1 MIIQMKKGPI
11 PRELWGGRDEHNYFL
26 VSFEESP
33 KGTSSLRYGTV
44 LDGFFD
50 DGDYFT
56 CPLSEIKA
64 WCRIEIEISGRWRI
78 KNELARK
85 SVEKYFTTD
94 EINRI
99 CGCNMS
105 NKNKE
110 ILFAKRLLLHS
121 YPYQLFVNCY
131 VDKAD
136 IEFIGGY
143 HKDAWN
149 PYPAAKPSASGLY
162 LITVKLKD
170 QPDAKPFVTVGCLDP
185 FGYWEKYTDSEVLA
199 FRELPEAYEKE
210 KEK

>member
-1 MIIQMKKGPI
+1 MIVQLKKGPI
-11 PRELWGGRDEHNYFL
+11 PKELCEAGQYEYFL
-26 VSFEESP
+26 VSFDENP
-33 KGTSSLRYGTV
+33 KDPAALRYGTV
-44 LDGFFD
+44 IDGFFD

-56 CPLSEIKA
+56 CPLSEIKS
-64 WCRIEIEISGRWRI
+64 WCRIETEMSGRWKI
-78 KNELARK
+78 KNQVARK
-85 SVEKYFTTD
+85 SVEKYFSTD

-99 CGCNMS
+99 CDCNMG

-143 HKDAWN
+143 RKDAWN
-149 PYPAAKPSASGLY
+149 PYPAVKPSESGPY
-162 LITVKLKD
+162 LITVKIKD

>member
-1 MIIQMKKGPI
+1 MIVQMKEGPI
-11 PRELWGGRDEHNYFL
+11 PRELCEGDKGECFL
-26 VSFEESP
+26 VSFDESP
-33 KGTSSLRYGTV
+33 TDPAALRYGTV
-44 LDGFFD
+44 IDGFFD

-56 CPLSEIKA
+56 CPLSEIKS
-64 WCRIEIEISGRWRI
+64 WCRIETEMSGRWKI
-78 KNELARK
+78 KNKVTRK
-85 SVEKYFTTD
+85 SVEKYFTAD

-99 CGCNMS
+99 CDCNMS

-149 PYPAAKPSASGLY
+149 PYPAAKLSASGLY

>member
-1 MIIQMKKGPI
+1 MIVQMKKGPI
-11 PRELWGGRDEHNYFL
+11 PRELCEGNKGECFL
-26 VSFEESP
+26 VSFDESP
-33 KGTSSLRYGTV
+33 TDPAALRYGTV
-44 LDGFFD
+44 IDGFFD

-56 CPLSEIKA
+56 CPLSEIKS
-64 WCRIEIEISGRWRI
+64 WCRIETEMSGRWKI
-78 KNELARK
+78 KNQVARK
-85 SVEKYFTTD
+85 SVEKYFSTD

-99 CGCNMS
+99 CDRNMG

-143 HKDAWN
+143 RKDAWN
-149 PYPAAKPSASGLY
+149 PYPATKPSASGLY
-162 LITVKLKD
+162 LITVKIKD
-170 QPDAKPFVTVGCLDP
+170 QPNVTPFVTVGCLDP

>member
-1 MIIQMKKGPI
+1 MIVQIKKGPI
-11 PRELWGGRDEHNYFL
+11 PRELWGGEDKHNHFL
-26 VSFEESP
+26 VGFEESP
-33 KGTSSLRYGTV
+33 KGASALRYGMV

-56 CPLSEIKA
+56 CPLSEIKS
-64 WCRIEIEISGRWRI
+64 WCRIETEMSGRWKI
-78 KNELARK
+78 KNQVARK
-85 SVEKYFTTD
+85 SVEKYFSTD

-99 CGCNMS
+99 CDCNMG

-136 IEFIGGY
+136 IDFIGGY
-143 HKDAWN
+143 RKDAWN
-149 PYPAAKPSASGLY
+149 PYPASKPSASGLY
-162 LITVKLKD
+162 LITVKIKD

>member
-1 MIIQMKKGPI
+1 MIVQMKKGPI
-11 PRELWGGRDEHNYFL
+11 PRELYENGKHEYFL
-26 VSFEESP
+26 VSFDESP
-33 KGTSSLRYGTV
+33 KDLAALRYGTV
-44 LDGFFD
+44 IDGFFD

-64 WCRIEIEISGRWRI
+64 WCRIETEISGRWRI
-78 KNELARK
+78 KNQVARK
-85 SVEKYFTTD
+85 SVEKYFSTD

-99 CGCNMS
+99 CDCNMG

-136 IEFIGGY
+136 IEFVGGY
-143 HKDAWN
+143 RKDAWN
-149 PYPAAKPSASGLY
+149 PYPATKPSASGLY
-162 LITVKLKD
+162 LITVKIKD
-170 QPDAKPFVTVGCLDP
+170 QPDAKPFVTIGCLDP

>member
-1 MIIQMKKGPI
+1 MIVQMKKGPI
-11 PRELWGGRDEHNYFL
+11 PRELYENGKHEYFL
-26 VSFEESP
+26 VSFDENP
-33 KGTSSLRYGTV
+33 KDPAALRYGTV
-44 LDGFFD
+44 IDGFFD

-56 CPLSEIKA
+56 CPLSEIKS
-64 WCRIEIEISGRWRI
+64 WCRIETEMSGRWKI
-78 KNELARK
+78 KNQVARK
-85 SVEKYFTTD
+85 SVEKYFSTD

-99 CGCNMS
+99 CDCNMG

-136 IEFIGGY
+136 IEFVGGY
-143 HKDAWN
+143 RKDAWN
-149 PYPAAKPSASGLY
+149 PYPATKPSASGLY
-162 LITVKLKD
+162 LITVKIKD
-170 QPDAKPFVTVGCLDP
+170 QPDAKPFVTIGCLDP

>member
-1 MIIQMKKGPI
+1 MIVQIKKGPI
-11 PRELWGGRDEHNYFL
+11 PRELWGGEDKHNHFL
-26 VSFEESP
+26 VGFEESP
-33 KGTSSLRYGTV
+33 KGASALRYGMV

-56 CPLSEIKA
+56 CPLSEIKS
-64 WCRIEIEISGRWRI
+64 WCRIETEMSGRWKI
-78 KNELARK
+78 KNQVARK
-85 SVEKYFTTD
+85 SVEKYFSTD

-99 CGCNMS
+99 CDCNMG

-136 IEFIGGY
+136 IDFIGGY
-143 HKDAWN
+143 RKDAWN
-149 PYPAAKPSASGLY
+149 PYPAVKPSALGLY
-162 LITVKLKD
+162 LITVKIKD

>member
-1 MIIQMKKGPI
+1 MIVQIKKGPI
-11 PRELWGGRDEHNYFL
+11 PRELWGGEDKHNHFL
-26 VSFEESP
+26 VGFEESP
-33 KGTSSLRYGTV
+33 KGASSLRYGMV

-56 CPLSEIKA
+56 CPLSEIKS
-64 WCRIEIEISGRWRI
+64 WCRIETEMSGRWKI
-78 KNELARK
+78 KNQVARK
-85 SVEKYFTTD
+85 SVEKYFSTD

-99 CGCNMS
+99 CDCNMG

-136 IEFIGGY
+136 IDFIGGY
-143 HKDAWN
+143 RKDAWN
-149 PYPAAKPSASGLY
+149 PYPAVKPSASGLY
-162 LITVKLKD
+162 LITVKIKD